1 MTPRMENPSL
11 VVPGALQPL
20 LDLTK
25 VIGKV
30 GVPQTTLDL
39 VRLRVSEING
49 RVYLLT
55 DESGTEADESADQSA
70 KEPEKQQVKADERL
84 PLVATW
90 RSESCFTDAERSA
103 LEMAEAVTLMTDP
116 QDMASDAVW
125 EDAAQYYS
133 DEQLGALVMHIG
145 LVNLWNRVNVA
156 TRQEPAAW
164 R

>member
-1 MTPRMENPSL
+1 MTPRMDNPSL

-20 LDLTK
+20 LDLTE

-49 RVYLLT
+49 RAYTLP
-55 DESGTEADESADQSA
+55 DA
-70 KEPEKQQVKADERL
+70 PEKAQKVDERL
-84 PLVATW
+84 PLVAAW
-90 RSESCFTDAERSA
+90 RTESCFNDAERSA
-103 LEMAEAVTLMTDP
+103 LEMAEAITLMTDP
-116 QDMASDAVW
+116 QDMAPDEIW
-125 EDAAQYYS
+125 EESARHYN

-145 LVNLWNRVNVA
+145 LVNFWNRVNVA
-156 TRQEPAAW
+156 THQEPAVW

>member
-1 MTPRMENPSL
+1 MDNPSL

-20 LDLTK
+20 LDLTE

-49 RVYLLT
+49 RVYTLP
-55 DESGTEADESADQSA
+55 DEPGEAEQ
-70 KEPEKQQVKADERL
+70 ADERL

-90 RSESCFTDAERSA
+90 RTETCFTDAERSA

-116 QDMASDAVW
+116 QDMASDEVW
-125 EDAAQYYS
+125 EDSARYYN

-145 LVNLWNRVNVA
+145 LVNFWNRVNVA

>member
-1 MTPRMENPSL
+1 MTPRMDNPSL

-30 GVPQTTLDL
+30 GVPQSTLDL

-49 RVYLLT
+49 RVYTLPE
-55 DESGTEADESADQSA
+55 DPGAADADS
-70 KEPEKQQVKADERL
+70 RL
-84 PLVATW
+84 PLVAGW
-90 RSESCFTDAERSA
+90 RTESCFDDAERAA
-103 LEMAEAVTLMTDP
+103 LEMAEAITLMTDP
-116 QDMASDAVW
+116 QDMANDAVW
-125 EDAAQYYS
+125 EHSARFYT

-145 LVNLWNRVNVA
+145 LVNFWNRVNVA
-156 TRQEPAAW
+156 TRQEAAAW

>member
-1 MTPRMENPSL
+1 MTPRMDNPSL

-20 LDLTK
+20 LDLTE

-49 RVYLLT
+49 RTYT
-55 DESGTEADESADQSA
+55 FPDDPAEA
-70 KEPEKQQVKADERL
+70 EKIDERL
-84 PLVATW
+84 PLVAGW
-90 RSESCFTDAERSA
+90 RTESCFDEAERSA
-103 LEMAEAVTLMTDP
+103 LQMAEAITLTTDP
-116 QDMASDAVW
+116 QDMASDEIWA
-125 EDAAQYYS
+125 DSSRYYS

-145 LVNLWNRVNVA
+145 LVNFWNRVNVA

>member
-1 MTPRMENPSL
+1 MTPRMDNPSL

-20 LDLTK
+20 LDLTE

-49 RVYLLT
+49 RVYTLP
-55 DESGTEADESADQSA
+55 DKS
-70 KEPEKQQVKADERL
+70 EKAEQADERL

-90 RSESCFTDAERSA
+90 RTESCFTDAERSA
-103 LEMAEAVTLMTDP
+103 LTMAEAVTLMTDP

-125 EDAAQYYS
+125 EDAAQYYN

-145 LVNLWNRVNVA
+145 LVNFWNRVNVA
-156 TRQEPAAW
+156 TKQEPAAW

>member
-1 MTPRMENPSL
+1 MTPRMDNPSL

-20 LDLTK
+20 LDLTE

-49 RVYLLT
+49 RVYT
-55 DESGTEADESADQSA
+55 FDDEA
-70 KEPEKQQVKADERL
+70 KGKLDERL
-84 PLVATW
+84 LRVTGW
-90 RSESCFTDAERSA
+90 QTETCFTDAERAA
-103 LEMAEAVTLMTDP
+103 LAMAEAVTLMTDP
-116 QDMASDAVW
+116 QDMASDEVW
-125 EDAAQYYS
+125 EDSSQYYT

-145 LVNLWNRVNVA
+145 LVNFWNRVNVA
-156 TRQEPAAW
+156 TDQEPAAW

>member
-1 MTPRMENPSL
+1 MTARMDNPSL

-20 LDLTK
+20 LDLTE
-25 VIGKV
+25 VIGKT
-30 GVPQTTLDL
+30 GVPKATLDL

-49 RVYLLT
+49 RVYT
-55 DESGTEADESADQSA
+55 FPDE
-70 KEPEKQQVKADERL
+70 KAGQWDARL
-84 PLVATW
+84 PRVAGW
-90 RSESCFTDAERSA
+90 RTESCFTEAERHA

-116 QDMASDAVW
+116 QDMASDEVW
-125 EDAAQYYS
+125 EKSAQYYT

-156 TRQEPAAW
+156 TRQDDAAW

>member
-1 MTPRMENPSL
+1 MTPRMDNPSL

-20 LDLTK
+20 LDLTE

-49 RVYLLT
+49 RVYT
-55 DESGTEADESADQSA
+55 FDEEA
-70 KEPEKQQVKADERL
+70 KGKTDERL
-84 PLVATW
+84 LRVTGW
-90 RSESCFTDAERSA
+90 QTETCFTDAERSA
-103 LEMAEAVTLMTDP
+103 LAMAEAVTLMTDP
-116 QDMASDAVW
+116 QDMASDEVW
-125 EDAAQYYS
+125 EESSQYYT

-145 LVNLWNRVNVA
+145 LVNFWNRVNVA
-156 TRQEPAAW
+156 TDQEPAAW

>member
-1 MTPRMENPSL
+1 MDNPSL

-20 LDLTK
+20 LDLTE

-49 RVYLLT
+49 RVYTLV
-55 DESGTEADESADQSA
+55 D
-70 KEPEKQQVKADERL
+70 EPEKADERL

-90 RSESCFTDAERSA
+90 RTESCFTDAERSA
-103 LEMAEAVTLMTDP
+103 LAMAEAVTLMTDP
-116 QDMASDAVW
+116 EDMASDEVW
-125 EDAAQYYS
+125 ADSARYYN
-133 DEQLGALVMHIG
+133 DEQLGALVMHVG
-145 LVNLWNRVNVA
+145 LVNLWNRVNIA
-156 TRQEPAAW
+156 TKQEPAAW

>member
-25 VIGKV
+25 VV
-30 GVPQTTLDL
+30 GGVGIPKTTLDL

-49 RVYLLT
+49 RTYVFP
-55 DESGTEADESADQSA
+55 DDPAEADGT
-70 KEPEKQQVKADERL
+70 DERL
-84 PLVATW
+84 LRVAGW
-90 RSESCFTDAERSA
+90 RTETCFDEAERSA

-116 QDMASDAVW
+116 QDMASDEVW
-125 EDAAQYYS
+125 EKSAQYYTE
-133 DEQLGALVMHIG
+133 EQLGALLMHIG
-145 LVNLWNRVNVA
+145 LVNFWNRVNVA
-156 TRQEPAAW
+156 TRQEDAAW

>member
-1 MTPRMENPSL
+1 MENPSL

-20 LDLTK
+20 LDLTE

-49 RVYLLT
+49 RVYT
-55 DESGTEADESADQSA
+55 FPDDPEHAAGT
-70 KEPEKQQVKADERL
+70 DERL
-84 PLVATW
+84 PRVAGW
-90 RSESCFTDAERSA
+90 RTESCFDGAERAA

-116 QDMASDAVW
+116 QNMASDEVW
-125 EDAAQYYS
+125 EKSTQYYT

-145 LVNLWNRVNVA
+145 LVNFWNRVNVA
-156 TRQEPAAW
+156 TRQEDAAW

>member
-20 LDLTK
+20 LDLTE

-30 GVPQTTLDL
+30 GVPQSTLDL

-49 RVYLLT
+49 REYT
-55 DESGTEADESADQSA
+55 FPDG
-70 KEPEKQQVKADERL
+70 PEQPADERL
-84 PLVATW
+84 PRVAGW
-90 RSESCFTDAERSA
+90 RTESCFDDAERAA

-116 QDMASDAVW
+116 QDMASDDIW
-125 EDAAQYYS
+125 EKSSGHYT

-145 LVNLWNRVNVA
+145 LVNFWNRVNVA
-156 TRQEPAAW
+156 TRQEAAAW

>member
-1 MTPRMENPSL
+1 MDNPSL

-20 LDLTK
+20 LDLTE

-49 RVYLLT
+49 RVYTLAQ
-55 DESGTEADESADQSA
+55 DAEQ
-70 KEPEKQQVKADERL
+70 ADERL
-84 PLVATW
+84 PLVKSW
-90 RSESCFTDAERSA
+90 RTESCFADAERSA
-103 LEMAEAVTLMTDP
+103 LAMAEAVTLMTDP
-116 QDMASDAVW
+116 QDMASDEIW
-125 EDAAQYYS
+125 EDSSQYYN

-145 LVNLWNRVNVA
+145 LVNFWNRVNVA
-156 TRQEPAAW
+156 TQQEPAAW

>member
-1 MTPRMENPSL
+1 MTPRMDNPSL

-20 LDLTK
+20 LDLTE

-49 RVYLLT
+49 RVYT
-55 DESGTEADESADQSA
+55 FSDDPQQA
-70 KEPEKQQVKADERL
+70 KKTDERL
-84 PLVATW
+84 KRVAGW
-90 RSESCFTDAERSA
+90 RTETCFDEAERCA

-116 QDMASDAVW
+116 QDMASDEIW
-125 EDAAQYYS
+125 EKSSRYYT

-145 LVNLWNRVNVA
+145 LVNFWNRVNVA
-156 TRQEPAAW
+156 TRQEDAAW

>member
-1 MTPRMENPSL
+1 MTPRMDNPSL

-20 LDLTK
+20 LDLTE

-39 VRLRVSEING
+39 IRLRVSQING
-49 RVYLLT
+49 RGYTFPDGPDRTAKT
-55 DESGTEADESADQSA
+55 D
-70 KEPEKQQVKADERL
+70 PRL
-84 PLVATW
+84 RRVAGW
-90 RSESCFTDAERSA
+90 RTESCFDEAERHA

-116 QDMASDAVW
+116 QDMASDEVW
-125 EDAAQYYS
+125 EKSAQYYT

-156 TRQEPAAW
+156 TRQDDAAW

>member
-1 MTPRMENPSL
+1 MDNPSL

-20 LDLTK
+20 LDLTE

-39 VRLRVSEING
+39 IRLRVSQING
-49 RVYLLT
+49 RGYTFPDDPDQAAKT
-55 DESGTEADESADQSA
+55 D
-70 KEPEKQQVKADERL
+70 PRL
-84 PLVATW
+84 RRVAHW
-90 RSESCFTDAERSA
+90 RTESCFDEAERHA

-116 QDMASDAVW
+116 QDMASDEVW
-125 EDAAQYYS
+125 EKSSQHYT

-156 TRQEPAAW
+156 TRQEDAAW

>member
-1 MTPRMENPSL
+1 MTPRMDNPSL

-20 LDLTK
+20 LDLTE

-49 RVYLLT
+49 RVYTLP
-55 DESGTEADESADQSA
+55 DKS
-70 KEPEKQQVKADERL
+70 EKAEKAEKAEQADERL

-90 RSESCFTDAERSA
+90 RTESCFTDAERSA
-103 LEMAEAVTLMTDP
+103 LTMAEAVTLMTDP

-125 EDAAQYYS
+125 EDAAQYYN

-145 LVNLWNRVNVA
+145 LVNFWNRVNVA
-156 TRQEPAAW
+156 TKQEPAAW

>member
-1 MTPRMENPSL
+1 MTPRMDNPSL

-20 LDLTK
+20 LDLTE
-25 VIGKV
+25 VIGKI

-49 RVYLLT
+49 RTYTLP
-55 DESGTEADESADQSA
+55 DDPA
-70 KEPEKQQVKADERL
+70 KAEKVDERF
-84 PLVATW
+84 PLVAAW
-90 RSESCFTDAERSA
+90 RTESGFNDAERSA

-116 QDMASDAVW
+116 QDMATDEIW
-125 EDAAQYYS
+125 EESSQHYT

-145 LVNLWNRVNVA
+145 LVNFWNRVNVA
-156 TRQEPAAW
+156 THQEPAVW

>member
-20 LDLTK
+20 LDLTE

-39 VRLRVSEING
+39 VRLRVSQING
-49 RVYLLT
+49 RVYTL
-55 DESGTEADESADQSA
+55 ADEAEQ
-70 KEPEKQQVKADERL
+70 ADERL
-84 PLVATW
+84 PKVATW
-90 RSESCFTDAERSA
+90 QTESCFTDAERSA
-103 LEMAEAVTLMTDP
+103 LTMAEAVTLMTDP
-116 QDMASDAVW
+116 QDMASDEVW
-125 EDAAQYYS
+125 EESAQYYN

-145 LVNLWNRVNVA
+145 LVNFWNRVNVA
-156 TRQEPAAW
+156 SSQEPAAW